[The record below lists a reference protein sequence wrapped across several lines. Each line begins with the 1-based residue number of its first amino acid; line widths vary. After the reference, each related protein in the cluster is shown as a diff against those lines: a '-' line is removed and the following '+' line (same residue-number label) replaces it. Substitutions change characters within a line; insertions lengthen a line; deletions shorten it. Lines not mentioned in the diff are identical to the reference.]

1 MRSVCTLLVLAA
13 LSPASALRPATLTGR
28 RAPASAA
35 IDRRALLGAAVFAV
49 AAPRSAHAALRG
61 DEDPVIRDVQN
72 LLEFEEIKKNGVEGL
87 TPTASVKVGG
97 LKGDIKVE
105 LNVDA
110 NGDQKY
116 LWFTDAA
123 TRQVLKAK
131 IVQGAKVRRR
141 PAKSIFLMSAHLPIA
156 SQLAHPTERIAT
168 HPQDRGSFSARL
180 PRGITV
186 IPTQVCALL
195 NTHRMTRASCVC
207 ACTGPPHGT
216 LSLFGIHIFM
226 LIFFILIRAVL
237 KGERRGGGRAAAR
250 RAAVKVPSKNKVN
263 ETRHVA
269 GLAYCDRLISTG

>member
-1 MRSVCTLLVLAA
+1 MRSVCALLVLAA
-13 LSPASALRPATLTGR
+13 LSPASALRPATLNGR

-141 PAKSIFLMSAHLPIA
+141 PDQSNTRIPYISNPSRPSLSTPLSA
-156 SQLAHPTERIAT
+156 SR
-168 HPQDRGSFSARL
+168 R
-180 PRGITV
+180 
-186 IPTQVCALL
+186 
-195 NTHRMTRASCVC
+195 THRTAAPSPLAFPGASRSSRPRY
-207 ACTGPPHGT
+207 ACP
-216 LSLFGIHIFM
+216 LIH
-226 LIFFILIRAVL
+226 A
-237 KGERRGGGRAAAR
+237 
-250 RAAVKVPSKNKVN
+250 
-263 ETRHVA
+263 
-269 GLAYCDRLISTG
+269 